1 MEVDVARMSFS
12 LIFRGLDHSAGV
24 NHNSG
29 KCSTEL
35 VARGPLGQRQ
45 LANGRPNRLDRK
57 LVDVVPAER

>member
-24 NHNSG
+24 NHNWG

-35 VARGPLGQRQ
+35 VARGPLGQ
-45 LANGRPNRLDRK
+45 LAATGERP
-57 LVDVVPAER
+57 PQPT